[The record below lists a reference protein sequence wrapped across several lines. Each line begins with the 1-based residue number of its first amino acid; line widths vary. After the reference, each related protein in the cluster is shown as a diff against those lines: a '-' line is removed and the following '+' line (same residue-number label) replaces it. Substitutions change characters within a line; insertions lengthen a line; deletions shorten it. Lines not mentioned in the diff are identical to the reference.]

1 MARSTFEYT
10 VDGDI
15 RTIDADNSRT
25 EGEDIVFTERYRNPG
40 TGEKE
45 RDVVRV
51 AGLDKRDIHRLRSW

>member
-1 MARSTFEYT
+1 

-15 RTIDADNSRT
+15 RTIDADNYRT

>member
-15 RTIDADNSRT
+15 RTIDADNYRT